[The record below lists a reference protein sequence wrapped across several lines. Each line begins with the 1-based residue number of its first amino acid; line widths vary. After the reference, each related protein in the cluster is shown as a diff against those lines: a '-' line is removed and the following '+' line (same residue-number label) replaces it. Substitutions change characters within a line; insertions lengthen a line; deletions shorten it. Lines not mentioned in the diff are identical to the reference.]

1 VDVLAGGGQPFSL
14 AAAAFLATAFFA
26 LRLPRGER
34 SAEQAGEGGTEW
46 F

>member
-26 LRLPRGER
+26 LRLLRVAR
-34 SAEQAGEGGTEW
+34 RALS
-46 F
+46 